1 MGQMRLNRSGKKRL
15 RVDNGISNMEV
26 INNLYKVSF
35 RRTTERVL
43 GEGEDS
49 VWTVTSRL
57 FPKRR
62 EELGPLSVEEVQS
75 RTDLEKI
82 TCSIKT
88 HLILITKI

>member
-35 RRTTERVL
+35 RRTERVL
-43 GEGEDS
+43 GEGEDG
-49 VWTVTSRL
+49 VWTVTSRH
-57 FPKRR
+57 FHKSR

-75 RTDLEKI
+75 RTDLEEI